1 MDLLDACAYHQ
12 LALGADGRSVAT
24 QKLYMTYQRA
34 FLDYLNARRIPP
46 TLDALNP
53 LNVRNATDWFRA
65 DRATGARD
73 GQCAVQM
80 FVATLKTWAAFLERE
95 GVFEES
101 PIARVKRPKVAKRLR
116 EPFTPQ
122 EIMALWAASQQTHF
136 PVRDEALLL
145 LLFDT
150 GIRIGEAVTLTLDKL
165 RLDERHLVVGLEGK
179 GRRERLVPIG
189 DPTKRDGG
197 RTLRA
202 LRTWLKH
209 RPESQS
215 DYVFVDRR
223 GFSIGAAAGSD
234 IFKRIGTLAGV
245 ANAIP
250 HRARH
255 SFCTHYLTAN
265 PGDELGLRRI
275 VGHVSREV
283 LADYVHFAST
293 TIAQR
298 AGLSSLV
305 ETLSAPKPAPR
316 VVAAEPIATAWSRRP
331 LPAPAPDPYE
341 ALEGQIAALQAEL
354 ARLRR
359 SSA

>member
-1 MDLLDACAYHQ
+1 LYLLYE
-12 LALGADGRSVAT
+12 R
-24 QKLYMTYQRA
+24 R
-34 FLDYLNARRIPP
+34 FLEYLEARGIPP
-46 TLDALNP
+46 TLEALSP
-53 LNVRNATDWFRA
+53 LNVRGATDWFRSS
-65 DRATGARD
+65 RATGAR
-73 GQCAVQM
+73 GGSTAVVA
-80 FVATLKTWAAFLERE
+80 FVSTLKLWGTFLEHE
-95 GVFEES
+95 GVFAES
-101 PIARVKRPKVAKRLR
+101 PIARIKRPKVAKRLR
-116 EPFTPQ
+116 EPFTPA
-122 EIMALWAASQQTHF
+122 EMMALWAASQQTHF

-145 LLFDT
+145 LLFDS
-150 GIRIGEAVTLTLDKL
+150 GIRIGELVTLTLGKL

-215 DYVFVDRR
+215 SYVFVDRR

-255 SFCTHYLTAN
+255 TFCSHYLTAN

-283 LADYVHFAST
+283 LADYVHFSQT
-293 TIAQR
+293 TISQR

-316 VVAAEPIATAWSRRP
+316 VVAMEPIATAWSRRP